1 MANCFFCYKPVDE
14 GKYHQKCCKRFFGV
28 LNVPELK
35 LDKKLLEALAEETV
49 NKRIAITGVQPKLS
63 LNLEKTG
70 NSSRL
75 TLVGLWGKYIL
86 KPQNDNI
93 KLMPEV
99 EDLTMHLA
107 SLFKISTCEH
117 ALIPLSESY
126 VYLAKRFDRKGKTKI
141 HVEDFCQLGG
151 FQTEQKYD
159 SSYERC
165 GKLINTYCSN
175 KGLDVLNYFELLVF
189 CFLSGNSD
197 MHMKNFS
204 ILYSGKEILLS
215 PAYDLINSNL
225 VFPQD
230 KDDTALLL
238 DGRKSNINRKH
249 FKNLAQ
255 ALNISETVFER
266 VIKVF
271 TGKDQQVFELIE
283 ASFLT
288 EEMKADYK
296 TIWNERKKR
305 LLQLK

>member
-1 MANCFFCYKPVDE
+1 
-14 GKYHQKCCKRFFGV
+14 
-28 LNVPELK
+28 
-35 LDKKLLEALAEETV
+35 
-49 NKRIAITGVQPKLS
+49 
-63 LNLEKTG
+63 
-70 NSSRL
+70 
-75 TLVGLWGKYIL
+75 
-86 KPQNDNI
+86 
-93 KLMPEV
+93 
-99 EDLTMHLA
+99 
-107 SLFKISTCEH
+107 
-117 ALIPLSESY
+117 
-126 VYLAKRFDRKGKTKI
+126 
-141 HVEDFCQLGG
+141 
-151 FQTEQKYD
+151 
-159 SSYERC
+159 
-165 GKLINTYCSN
+165 
-175 KGLDVLNYFELLVF
+175 
-189 CFLSGNSD
+189 

-204 ILYSGKEILLS
+204 ILYSDKEILLS
-215 PAYDLINSNL
+215 PAYDLINSYL

-288 EEMKADYK
+288 EEMKAGYK